1 MNLKASLFNKSIFKT
16 DLKRFWIASLLY
28 TVILFFLVPFQYVA
42 REERFYNIINKIPED
57 YLMTSFAGSTYPAI
71 FFGILCGG
79 VFALMIFMYINSTP
93 AISFYHSLPYRRTTI
108 YFTKLLS
115 GFVLLATPIIINLL
129 ILLGAKASGTYI
141 PAFYSHLFIWA
152 YLQLAYT
159 LIVFFGVSFVAM
171 FTGNFMYLIAVS
183 GICVLTPLLTIV
195 FAEGLLSDQLYGY
208 VGSIEQILNW
218 VYLIPKYMLSTRA
231 FIYLALALLFIVFGC
246 IIYNKRDLEK
256 NGEAIVFNKA
266 KVFFLYLVAFL
277 CGIFS
282 YWYFSSLLG
291 NSVLWMLPF
300 GLAGI
305 IAANMINRKQVTLK
319 GFAKPAIIYA
329 AAVLILFG
337 AFKADITGFE
347 RRVPKAENV
356 EEVFVSAPMLENNY
370 SVRGAVYSY
379 REYYDEQISNY
390 SIKGTEE
397 IEKVLALHQY
407 KTENR
412 EASKGQAYY
421 VNFEYKLKNGR
432 TLKRGYT
439 IYKFDEKGLAEDVFM
454 LEDMKA
460 KRYHNYKDATIK
472 YQHISIT
479 HDFVG
484 GELGVYLAGSEEF
497 EELKN
502 ALHEDIKNIS
512 YEYDS
517 TLSTDYYG
525 GKNMKLLIAFDPKFD
540 EEIMKMLE
548 EKEMDILRDEKPSV
562 EYLYEINE
570 GYPKTMAVLEKMG
583 LYERIPKAEDIKE
596 MYIRHYGERI
606 TEKQITDRADI
617 EKIYEI
623 ITTYERD
630 YDTYEEERINIQMS
644 TEDFGFEI
652 SLPEVKVKEVTAK
665 YMK

>member
-16 DLKRFWIASLLY
+16 DIKRFWIASLLY

-42 REERFYNIINKIPED
+42 REERFYNIINTIPDD
-57 YLMTSFAGSTYPAI
+57 YLMTSFAGSTYPGI
-71 FFGILCGG
+71 FVGILCGG

-115 GFVLLATPIIINLL
+115 GTLLLVVPIVINLL
-129 ILLGAKASGTYI
+129 ILLGAKGSGTFI
-141 PAFYSHLFIWA
+141 PAHFEHLFMWA

-159 LIVFFGVSFVAM
+159 LIVFLGVSFVAM

-183 GICVLTPLLTIV
+183 GICVITPLLTIV
-195 FAEGLLSDQLYGY
+195 FAEGLLSDHLYGY
-208 VGSIEQILNW
+208 VGTIEEALNW
-218 VYLIPKYMLSTRA
+218 VYLIPKYMMSPRA
-231 FIYLALALLFIVFGC
+231 FIYLALAILFVIFGC

-256 NGEAIVFNKA
+256 NGEAVVFNKA

-277 CGIFS
+277 CGILS

-291 NSVLWMLPF
+291 KSVLWMLPF

-305 IAANMINRKQVTLK
+305 IGANMINRKQVTLK
-319 GFAKPAIIYA
+319 GFVKPAIFYIVA
-329 AAVLILFG
+329 VAVLFV
-337 AFKADITGFE
+337 AFKVDITGFE

-356 EEVFVSAPMLENNY
+356 EEVYVSVPMVENNY

-379 REYYDEQISNY
+379 REYYDEQILNH
-390 SIKGTEE
+390 SIKGTDE
-397 IEKVLALHQY
+397 ISKVIALHQY

-412 EASKGQAYY
+412 KLSKGNSYF
-421 VNFEYKLKNGR
+421 VNLEYKLKNGK

-439 IYKFDEKGLAEDVFM
+439 VNKFDEKGLAEDVFM

-460 KRYHNYKDATIK
+460 KRYHKYEDETIK
-472 YQHISIT
+472 YQYISVN

-484 GELGVYLAGSEEF
+484 GELGAYLAGSAEF
-497 EELKN
+497 EELKQ

-517 TLSTDYYG
+517 TLQGDYYG
-525 GKNMKLLIAFDPKFD
+525 RRNMRIRIAFDPQFD
-540 EEIMKMLE
+540 EDVMKMLE
-548 EKEMDILRDEKPSV
+548 EKEISMVRDEKPSV
-562 EYLYEINE
+562 EYRYEIND
-570 GYPKTMAVLEKMG
+570 GYPRTKAVLEKFG
-583 LYERIPKAEDIKE
+583 LYERIPKAEDITE

-606 TEKQITDRADI
+606 EEKQITDRADI
-617 EKIYEI
+617 EKLYEI
-623 ITTYERD
+623 ITTYER
-630 YDTYEEERINIQMS
+630 YYENEEDLINIQM
-644 TEDFGFEI
+644 TTGDFSFEL
-652 SLPEVKVKEVTAK
+652 SLPEAKVKEITAK